1 MSGEQASG
9 HEVEHKDEGLFAW
22 FFHSEIS
29 GGVVL
34 LICTVVALALAN
46 SAWSDT
52 YFHLLHTKI
61 GLSWGDARFALS
73 LQHWVNDALM
83 VLFFFVVGLEIK
95 REILVGQLSTVRK
108 AILPV
113 SAALGGMLVPA
124 GIYVAFNAGGDGA
137 AGWGIPM
144 ATDIAFAL
152 GVLAL
157 VGPRVPLGLKVFLTA
172 LAIAD
177 DMGAVLVIALFYTDQ
192 IMWAGLVAAA
202 VLLGLLAL
210 VTGMRVRRAGFYLL
224 LAVGVWAAVFVSGVH
239 ATVAGILV
247 AMVVPVR
254 ALREPSV
261 FLKES
266 MAHLAALAKAGM
278 TRESMV
284 LNQGQLRE
292 IESLHKSAGDMRPPG
307 IALEH
312 YLHPVQAFF
321 VLPIFALCNAGVDL
335 SGGFLEVLFQPVSL
349 GIIAGLFVGKQ
360 VGVWLFTWVAVKSGL
375 ADLPAGVNWAQ
386 IYAAGLLAGVG
397 FTMSLFITDLGLSD
411 PQLITE
417 AKTAILVASL
427 LSAVVGFVVLR
438 LSSPPAPSLD

>member
-1 MSGEQASG
+1 
-9 HEVEHKDEGLFAW
+9 
-22 FFHSEIS
+22 
-29 GGVVL
+29 
-34 LICTVVALALAN
+34 
-46 SAWSDT
+46 
-52 YFHLLHTKI
+52 
-61 GLSWGDARFALS
+61 
-73 LQHWVNDALM
+73 M

-95 REILVGQLSTVRK
+95 REILVGELSTMRK

-113 SAALGGMLVPA
+113 SAALGGMLIPA
-124 GIYVAFNAGGDGA
+124 GIYVAFNLGGDGA

-157 VGPRVPLGLKVFLTA
+157 VGPRVPLALKVFLTA

-192 IMWAGLVAAA
+192 IMWAGLLAAA

-210 VTGMRVRRAGFYLL
+210 ITGMRVRRAGFYLL

-254 ALREPSV
+254 ALREPGV

-266 MAHLAALAKAGM
+266 MAHLKALAKASL

-284 LNQGQLRE
+284 LNRDQLRE
-292 IESLHKSAGDMRPPG
+292 IESLHQSAGDMRPPG

-321 VLPIFALCNAGVDL
+321 VLPVFALCNAGVDL
-335 SGGFLEVLFQPVSL
+335 SGGFLDVLFRPVSL
-349 GIIAGLFVGKQ
+349 GIIFGLFVGKQ
-360 VGVWLFTWVAVKSGL
+360 IGVWVFTWVAVRTGL
-375 ADLPAGVNWAQ
+375 ADLPGGVTWAQ
-386 IYAAGLLAGVG
+386 VYGAGLLAGVG

-411 PQLITE
+411 PLLITE

-438 LSSPPAPSLD
+438 ISLRDAPVEN